1 MFWCGKNLLFSDNS
15 STAMEKQMKAN
26 KGDKRSIEDVR
37 QRQVH
42 VVNVTTAPQNQSRKY
57 PDKTNLMTGAAHQTG
72 SRLFKR
78 KKLPEGNT

>member
-1 MFWCGKNLLFSDNS
+1 MLFSDNS

-26 KGDKRSIEDVR
+26 KKGIREALEDVR
-37 QRQVH
+37 QPHVH
-42 VVNVTTAPQNQSRKY
+42 AVNVTTTAQNQSRKY